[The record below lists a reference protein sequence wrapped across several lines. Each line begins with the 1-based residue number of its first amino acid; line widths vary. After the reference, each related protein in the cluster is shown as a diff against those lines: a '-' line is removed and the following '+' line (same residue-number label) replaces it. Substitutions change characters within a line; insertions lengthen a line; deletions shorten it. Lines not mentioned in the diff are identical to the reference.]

1 MHTYHGRAST
11 KSPFSSYDG
20 GGGGSGKGK
29 EGGIRSNGLRET
41 YGRVMKQAL
50 GEDDGG
56 YSSKNRFDRPF
67 HAADS
72 RCAEVVFDRVVAQKI
87 WESADIQ
94 VKIY

>member
-1 MHTYHGRAST
+1 
-11 KSPFSSYDG
+11 
-20 GGGGSGKGK
+20 
-29 EGGIRSNGLRET
+29 
-41 YGRVMKQAL
+41 MKQAL

-72 RCAEVVFDRVVAQKI
+72 RCAEVVFDRVVEQKI